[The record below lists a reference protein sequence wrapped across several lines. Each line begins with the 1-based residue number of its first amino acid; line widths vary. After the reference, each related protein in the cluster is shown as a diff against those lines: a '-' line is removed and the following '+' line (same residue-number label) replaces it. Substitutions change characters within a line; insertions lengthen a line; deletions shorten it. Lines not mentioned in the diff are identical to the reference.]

1 MLLVRSNGIQENVS
15 KGSEKI
21 SYFSNP
27 SYPSNDSSLQFSTYT
42 IRITDTDICQVRL
55 DLDTFELT
63 GPSLTHY
70 PIGECD
76 TDRTRD
82 GHGMGVFTNDRAVY
96 VTPDQSQV
104 WKLKLCSSLERMVLF
119 TVNSDIGL
127 SGGNQ
132 LCGNLT
138 GQHGMNNDDIFCM
151 YLDHFLSC

>member
-27 SYPSNDSSLQFSTYT
+27 SYPANDTSLQFSTYT

-76 TDRTRD
+76 TDR
-82 GHGMGVFTNDRAVY
+82 
-96 VTPDQSQV
+96 
-104 WKLKLCSSLERMVLF
+104 
-119 TVNSDIGL
+119 I
-127 SGGNQ
+127 
-132 LCGNLT
+132 
-138 GQHGMNNDDIFCM
+138 
-151 YLDHFLSC
+151 